1 VELDDEIKQVDRAQ
15 FARTIEDLRSQIKV
29 DGIGNQL
36 FSISY
41 DGIEPERA
49 RRVVQ
54 SLLTIFIES
63 NLGQSRT
70 DMQTARDFVDQQI
83 ARYEQQLREA
93 DQKLAQFR
101 LKHSGIAGEQAYS
114 DRIIAARRELD
125 DATIDLESAK
135 QVRKV
140 LEARLSSTQAVMG
153 DDTPPPQIIVGD
165 QMVVTA
171 IDRINTLRAQLQ
183 GLRLQYTDNHPD
195 VIASRDALEALIR
208 QYAGDGE
215 RQYAAKPRASQSSD
229 VVSAAISASKPGAAL
244 ANPGG
249 NGLEPSIVGEAA
261 VKHGSGG
268 ALARTE
274 PSGITNLA
282 QRSGP
287 QAAGVNQLSQAMSP
301 NPEYGEIQVQ
311 LLKTKFAIL
320 EAEQKSARA
329 KAILETLQSGANL
342 APDVEAEFADLTRG
356 YEVMKKNYQQ
366 LLSVRESAR
375 MSQDVDSSVDVV
387 QFRVVEPPS
396 LPAKPSGPNRSIFLV
411 MGTFLAFA
419 AGGFGAFA
427 RGIFHDAVISAQDL
441 HGSFGLPVIATL
453 GSSGGVFGHVRYSVQ
468 WVSLIISL
476 MGIAV
481 TMFMIGYFS
490 PYLEPFRQTIYQIIN
505 ESLHL
510 WS

>member
-1 VELDDEIKQVDRAQ
+1 
-15 FARTIEDLRSQIKV
+15 
-29 DGIGNQL
+29 
-36 FSISY
+36 
-41 DGIEPERA
+41 
-49 RRVVQ
+49 
-54 SLLTIFIES
+54 
-63 NLGQSRT
+63 
-70 DMQTARDFVDQQI
+70 
-83 ARYEQQLREA
+83 
-93 DQKLAQFR
+93 
-101 LKHSGIAGEQAYS
+101 
-114 DRIIAARRELD
+114 
-125 DATIDLESAK
+125 
-135 QVRKV
+135 
-140 LEARLSSTQAVMG
+140 MG